1 MREFTVPPLANVPSD
16 TNITDLVLRQAS
28 KSSNPALFSRLD
40 SSGQWQDISAT
51 EFLADVSALAK
62 GLMASG
68 VGAGDRVG
76 IMSRT
81 RYEWALIDF
90 AIWFAGGVSVPIYET
105 SSPSQVAWNLGDS
118 GAVAAFGESAHHENI
133 IRQAAASEGLTA
145 LAHVWQLEGSG
156 LDAVRE
162 AGTGVSD
169 DDLES
174 RRRAAGLSDLATII
188 YTSGTTGRPKGCEL
202 THGNF
207 VELSE
212 NALAT
217 SLSQIVNQQART
229 IMFLPLAHVFA
240 RFISVLSVA
249 AGVTVAHTPDIK
261 HLLPDLQSYKPT
273 FILAVPRVF
282 EKVYNSALTKAED
295 GGKGAIF
302 HKAADTA
309 IAYSRARQD
318 GGVGFGLKIKHAI
331 FDRLVYSKLRAAMG
345 GQVAHAVSGGG
356 PLGERLGHFFQGIGL
371 QILEG
376 YGLTETTAPISVNTP
391 ERIKIGTVGAPIPG
405 TSVKIA
411 DDGEILTKGTCVM
424 RGYYKRDD
432 LTAEAFVDGWFRT
445 GDIGQLDG
453 DGFLTITGRKKE
465 IIVTAG
471 GKNVVPAQLED
482 QIRADAL
489 VSQVLVVG
497 DNRPFIGA
505 LVTLDEEA
513 LPGWLQRHG
522 LPAETTVT
530 DAADNAVV
538 KAAVQELINHANQS
552 VSQAEAIKAF
562 RIVPSDF
569 TEASGH
575 LTPSMKVKRA
585 QVMKDFENVI
595 DEMYKAPKPTPA
607 SPGGTFGAS

>member
-1 MREFTVPPLANVPSD
+1 MREFSVPPLVVVPPE
-16 TNITDLVLRQAS
+16 TNITDLVLRQAA
-28 KSSNPALFSRLD
+28 KPSNPALFSRLD
-40 SSGQWQDISAT
+40 SAGAWRDVSAT
-51 EFLADVSALAK
+51 DFLADVQALAK

-90 AIWFAGGVSVPIYET
+90 AIWFAGAVSVPIYET

-118 GAVAAFGESAHHENI
+118 GAVAAFGEAAHHEDI
-133 IRQAAASEGLTA
+133 IRQAATSEGLTA
-145 LAHVWQLEGSG
+145 LQHVWQLEGSG

-162 AGTGVSD
+162 AGRDVSD
-169 DDLES
+169 ADLEA
-174 RRRAAGLSDLATII
+174 RRSTAQLSDVATLI

-207 VELSE
+207 VELSD
-212 NALAT
+212 NALA
-217 SLSQIVNQQART
+217 LLGDVVNEQAKT

-240 RFISVLSVA
+240 RFISVLAVA
-249 AGVTVAHTPDIK
+249 AGATVAHTPDIK
-261 HLLPDLQSYKPT
+261 NLLADLQSYQPT

-302 HKAADTA
+302 HKATETA
-309 IAYSRARQD
+309 IAFSKARQA
-318 GGVGFGLKIKHAI
+318 GHVGLGLKLKHTV
-331 FDRLVYSKLRAAMG
+331 FDKLVYGKLRAAMG
-345 GQVAHAVSGGG
+345 GNVAHAVSGGG

-391 ERIKIGTVGAPIPG
+391 ALIKIGSVGKPLPG
-405 TSVKIA
+405 NSVKIA
-411 DDGEILTKGTCVM
+411 EDGEILAKGVCVM
-424 RGYYKRDD
+424 RGYYQREDLMADTFADD
-432 LTAEAFVDGWFRT
+432 WFRT
-445 GDIGQLDG
+445 GDIGRLDEN
-453 DGFLTITGRKKE
+453 GFLWITGRKKE

-471 GKNVVPAQLED
+471 GKNVVPALLED

-505 LVTLDEEA
+505 LVTLDQEA

-522 LPAETTVT
+522 LPATTTLDEAV
-530 DAADNAVV
+530 DSPVV
-538 KAAVQELINHANQS
+538 KATVQDLITQANAS
-552 VSQAEAIKAF
+552 VSQAEAIKSF
-562 RIVPSDF
+562 RIVASDF

-585 QVMKDFENVI
+585 QVMKDFETVI
-595 DEMYKAPKPTPA
+595 EEMYGAPRV
-607 SPGGTFGAS
+607 

>member
-1 MREFTVPPLANVPSD
+1 MREISVPPLVTVPPATNV
-16 TNITDLVLRQAS
+16 TDLVLRQAA
-28 KSSNPALFSRLD
+28 KASNPALFSRLD
-40 SSGQWQDISAT
+40 AAGQWQDVRAT
-51 EFLADVSALAK
+51 DFLADVSLLAK

-68 VGAGDRVG
+68 VAAGDRVG

-90 AIWFAGGVSVPIYET
+90 AIWFAGAVSVPIYET

-118 GAVAAFGESAHHENI
+118 GAVAAFGESAHHEDI
-133 IRQAAASEGLTA
+133 IRQAASSEGLTG
-145 LAHVWQLEGSG
+145 LRHVWQLEGDA
-156 LDAVRE
+156 LDEV
-162 AGTGVSD
+162 
-169 DDLES
+169 
-174 RRRAAGLSDLATII
+174 RAAGSGISDEELEARRSQASLNDLATII

-207 VELSE
+207 VELSD
-212 NALAT
+212 NVLAT
-217 SLSQIVNQQART
+217 SLGQIVHEQART

-240 RFISVLSVA
+240 RFISVLAVA

-261 HLLPDLQSYKPT
+261 NLLPDLQSYKPT

-302 HKAADTA
+302 HRAAETA
-309 IAYSRARQD
+309 IAYSRARQA
-318 GGVGFGLKIKHAI
+318 GKLGLGLRLKHTL
-331 FDRLVYSKLRAAMG
+331 FDKLVYGKLRDAMG

-376 YGLTETTAPISVNTP
+376 YGLTETTAPVTVNTP
-391 ERIKIGTVGAPIPG
+391 GLIKIGTVGAPIPG
-405 TSVKIA
+405 NAVKIA
-411 DDGEILTKGTCVM
+411 DDGEILAKGVCVM
-424 RGYYKRDD
+424 RGYFNRED

-453 DGFLTITGRKKE
+453 QGFLTITGRKKE

-471 GKNVVPAQLED
+471 GKNVVPALLED

-522 LPAETTVT
+522 LPASTTVAEAT
-530 DAADNAVV
+530 VNPAVT
-538 KAAVQELINHANQS
+538 AAVQELINRANQS
-552 VSQAEAIKAF
+552 VSQAEAIKSF

-595 DEMYKAPKPTPA
+595 EEMYSAKRTTHA
-607 SPGGTFGAS
+607 

>member
-1 MREFTVPPLANVPSD
+1 MREISVPPLVTVPPETNV
-16 TNITDLVLRQAS
+16 TDLVLRQAA
-28 KSSNPALFSRLD
+28 KASNPALFSRLD
-40 SSGQWQDISAT
+40 AAGQWQDIRAT
-51 EFLADVSALAK
+51 EFLADVSLLAK

-81 RYEWALIDF
+81 RYEWSLVDF
-90 AIWFAGGVSVPIYET
+90 AIWFAGAVSVPIYET

-118 GAVAAFGESAHHENI
+118 GAVAAFGESAHHEDI
-133 IRQAAASEGLTA
+133 IRQAATSEGLTG
-145 LAHVWQLEGSG
+145 LRHVWQLEGDA
-156 LDAVRE
+156 LDEV
-162 AGTGVSD
+162 
-169 DDLES
+169 
-174 RRRAAGLSDLATII
+174 RAAGSAITDAELEARRSQASLQDLATII

-207 VELSE
+207 VELSD
-212 NALAT
+212 NVLAT
-217 SLSQIVNQQART
+217 SLGQTVNEQART

-240 RFISVLSVA
+240 RFISVLAVA

-261 HLLPDLQSYKPT
+261 NLLPDLQSYKPT

-282 EKVYNSALTKAED
+282 EKVYNSAMTKAED

-302 HKAADTA
+302 HRAAETA
-309 IAYSRARQD
+309 IAWSKARQA
-318 GGVGFGLKIKHAI
+318 GKVGLVLGLKHSL
-331 FDRLVYSKLRAAMG
+331 FDKLVYGKLRDAMG
-345 GQVAHAVSGGG
+345 GHVAHAVSGGG

-376 YGLTETTAPISVNTP
+376 YGLTETTAPVTVNTP
-391 ERIKIGTVGAPIPG
+391 SLIKIGTVGAPIPG
-405 TSVKIA
+405 NAVRIA
-411 DDGEILTKGTCVM
+411 EDGEILAKGVCVM
-424 RGYYKRDD
+424 RGYFNRED
-432 LTAEAFVDGWFRT
+432 LSAEAFVDGWFRT
-445 GDIGQLDG
+445 GDIGQLDEQ
-453 DGFLTITGRKKE
+453 GFLTITGRKKE

-471 GKNVVPAQLED
+471 GKNVVPALLED

-522 LPAETTVT
+522 LPASTTLAEAT
-530 DAADNAVV
+530 AHPAV

-552 VSQAEAIKAF
+552 VSQAEAIKSF

-585 QVMKDFENVI
+585 QVMKDFESVI
-595 DEMYKAPKPTPA
+595 EEMYSAKRPTHA
-607 SPGGTFGAS
+607 

>member
-1 MREFTVPPLANVPSD
+1 VREFSVPPLVNVPSD
-16 TNITDLVLRQAS
+16 SNITDLLVRQAA
-28 KSSNPALFSRLD
+28 KTSNPALYSRLD
-40 SSGQWQDISAT
+40 ASGQWQDVTASD
-51 EFLADVSALAK
+51 FLKDVSALAK
-62 GLMASG
+62 GLIASG
-68 VGAGDRVG
+68 VQPGERVG

-81 RYEWALIDF
+81 RYEWALVDF

-118 GAVAAFGESAHHENI
+118 GAVAAFGEAAHHENV
-133 IRQAAASEGLTA
+133 IRQAATSEGLTD
-145 LAHVWQLEGSG
+145 LTRVWQLDGGG
-156 LDAVRE
+156 LDALRE
-162 AGTGVSD
+162 AGTDVSD
-169 DDLES
+169 DELEA
-174 RRRAAGLSDLATII
+174 RRSTAGLGEVATII

-207 VELSE
+207 VELTE

-217 SLSQIVNQQART
+217 SLRQIVNEQART

-240 RFISVLSVA
+240 RFISVLAVG

-318 GGVGFGLKIKHAI
+318 GKVGLGLKVRHAL
-331 FDRLVYSKLRAAMG
+331 FDKLVYGKLRAAMG
-345 GQVAHAVSGGG
+345 GEVAHAVSGGG

-376 YGLTETTAPISVNTP
+376 YGLTETTAPVSVNTP

-405 TSVKIA
+405 NTVRIA
-411 DDGEILTKGTCVM
+411 DDGEILTKGVCVM
-424 RGYYKRDD
+424 KGYYKRDD

-445 GDIGQLDG
+445 GDIGQLDA

-471 GKNVVPAQLED
+471 GKNVIPALLED

-522 LPAETTVT
+522 LPAETTVAE
-530 DAADNAVV
+530 AADNDTVR
-538 KAAVQELINHANQS
+538 AAVQELINNANQS
-552 VSQAEAIKAF
+552 VSQAEAIKSF
-562 RIVPSDF
+562 RIVPRDF

-585 QVMKDFENVI
+585 QVMKDFESVV
-595 DEMYKAPKPTPA
+595 DEMYAAPKPTRA
-607 SPGGTFGAS
+607 

>member
-1 MREFTVPPLANVPSD
+1 MREFSVPPLVVVPPE
-16 TNITDLVLRQAS
+16 TNITDLVLRQAA
-28 KSSNPALFSRLD
+28 KPSNPALFSRLD
-40 SSGQWQDISAT
+40 SAGAWRDVSAT
-51 EFLADVSALAK
+51 DFLADVQALAK

-90 AIWFAGGVSVPIYET
+90 AIWFAGAVSVPIYET

-118 GAVAAFGESAHHENI
+118 GAVAAFGEAAHHEDI
-133 IRQAAASEGLTA
+133 IRQAATSENLTA
-145 LAHVWQLEGSG
+145 LLHVWQLEGSG

-162 AGTGVSD
+162 AGRDVSD
-169 DDLES
+169 ADLEA
-174 RRRAAGLSDLATII
+174 RRSTAQLSDVATLI

-207 VELSE
+207 VELSD
-212 NALAT
+212 NALA
-217 SLSQIVNQQART
+217 LLGDVVNEQAKT

-240 RFISVLSVA
+240 RFISVLAVA
-249 AGVTVAHTPDIK
+249 AGATVAHTPDIK
-261 HLLPDLQSYKPT
+261 NLLADLQSYQPT

-302 HKAADTA
+302 HKATETA
-309 IAYSRARQD
+309 IAFSKARQA
-318 GGVGFGLKIKHAI
+318 GHVGLGLKLKHTV
-331 FDRLVYSKLRAAMG
+331 FDKLVYGKLRAAMG
-345 GQVAHAVSGGG
+345 GNVAHAVSGGG

-391 ERIKIGTVGAPIPG
+391 ALIKIGSVGKPLPG
-405 TSVKIA
+405 NSVKIA
-411 DDGEILTKGTCVM
+411 EDGEILAKGVCVM
-424 RGYYKRDD
+424 RGYYQREDLMADTFADD
-432 LTAEAFVDGWFRT
+432 WFRT
-445 GDIGQLDG
+445 GDIGRLDEN
-453 DGFLTITGRKKE
+453 GFLWITGRKKE

-471 GKNVVPAQLED
+471 GKNVVPALLED

-505 LVTLDEEA
+505 LVTLDQEA

-522 LPAETTVT
+522 LPATTTLDEAVESP
-530 DAADNAVV
+530 VV
-538 KAAVQELINHANQS
+538 KAAVQDLITQANAS
-552 VSQAEAIKAF
+552 VSQAEAIKSF
-562 RIVPSDF
+562 RIVASDF

-585 QVMKDFENVI
+585 QVMKDFETVI
-595 DEMYKAPKPTPA
+595 EEMYGAPRV
-607 SPGGTFGAS
+607 

>member
-16 TNITDLVLRQAS
+16 TNITDFVLRQAS
-28 KSSNPALFSRLD
+28 KASNPALFSRLD
-40 SSGQWQDISAT
+40 GAGQWQDISAT

-62 GLMASG
+62 GLMVSG

-145 LAHVWQLEGSG
+145 LNHVWQLEGSG
-156 LDAVRE
+156 LDAVRA

-169 DDLES
+169 DDLEA

-217 SLSQIVNQQART
+217 SLRQIVNQQART

-356 PLGERLGHFFQGIGL
+356 PLGERLGHFFQGIGM

-405 TSVKIA
+405 TTVRIA

-530 DAADNAVV
+530 EAAGNAVV

-607 SPGGTFGAS
+607 

>member
-1 MREFTVPPLANVPSD
+1 MREFSVPPLVVVPPE
-16 TNITDLVLRQAS
+16 TNITDLVLRQSA
-28 KSSNPALFSRLD
+28 KASNPALFSRLD
-40 SSGQWQDISAT
+40 ASGAWQDISAAD
-51 EFLADVSALAK
+51 FLADVRALAK

-81 RYEWALIDF
+81 RYEWSLVDF
-90 AIWFAGGVSVPIYET
+90 AIWFAGAVSVPIYET

-118 GAVAAFGESAHHENI
+118 GAVAAFGEAAHHEDI
-133 IRQAAASEGLTA
+133 IRQAVTAEALTS
-145 LAHVWQLEGSG
+145 LQHVWQLEGNG
-156 LDAVRE
+156 LDSLRE
-162 AGTGVSD
+162 AGRDVSD
-169 DDLES
+169 EDLEA
-174 RRRAAGLSDLATII
+174 RRKTSGLADTATII

-207 VELSE
+207 VELSD
-212 NALAT
+212 NALAVIGD
-217 SLSQIVNQQART
+217 IVHENAKT

-240 RFISVLSVA
+240 RFISVLAMA
-249 AGVTVAHTPDIK
+249 AGTTVAHTPDIK
-261 HLLPDLQSYKPT
+261 NLLADLQSYEPT

-309 IAYSRARQD
+309 IAYSKARQD
-318 GGVGFGLKIKHAI
+318 GRVGLGLKLRHAL
-331 FDRLVYSKLRAAMG
+331 FDKLVYGKLRAAMG
-345 GQVAHAVSGGG
+345 GHVAHAVSGGG

-371 QILEG
+371 QVLEG

-391 ERIKIGTVGAPIPG
+391 SRIKIGSVGKPLPG
-405 TSVKIA
+405 NSVKIA
-411 DDGEILTKGTCVM
+411 EDGEILAKGVCVM
-424 RGYYKRDD
+424 RGYYQRPD
-432 LTAEAFVDGWFRT
+432 LTSETFDDGWFRT
-445 GDIGQLDG
+445 GDIGRLDE
-453 DGFLTITGRKKE
+453 DGFVWITGRKKE

-471 GKNVVPAQLED
+471 GKNVIPALLED

-505 LVTLDEEA
+505 LVTLDQEA
-513 LPGWLQRHG
+513 LPGWLQRHN
-522 LPAETTVT
+522 LPADTSLA
-530 DAADNAVV
+530 DAAENPVV
-538 KAAVQELINHANQS
+538 KAAVQDLITSANTS
-552 VSQAEAIKAF
+552 VSQAEAIKSF
-562 RIVPSDF
+562 RIVPADF

-585 QVMKDFENVI
+585 QVMKDFETVI
-595 DEMYKAPKPTPA
+595 EEMYAAPRA
-607 SPGGTFGAS
+607 

>member
-1 MREFTVPPLANVPSD
+1 MREFSVPPLVNVPRD
-16 TNITDLVLRQAS
+16 TNITDLLVRQAA
-28 KSSNPALFSRLD
+28 KASNPALFSRLD
-40 SSGQWQDISAT
+40 DAGQWQDIVAT
-51 EFLADVSALAK
+51 DFLADVSALAK
-62 GLMASG
+62 GLIASG
-68 VGAGDRVG
+68 VQAGDRVG

-81 RYEWALIDF
+81 RYEWALVDF
-90 AIWFAGGVSVPIYET
+90 AVWFAGGVSVPIYET

-118 GAVAAFGESAHHENI
+118 GAVAAFGETGHHENV
-133 IRQAAASEGLTA
+133 IRQAATSEGLTA
-145 LAHVWQLEGSG
+145 LTHVWQLEGGG
-156 LDAVRE
+156 LEALRDAGRDI
-162 AGTGVSD
+162 SD
-169 DDLES
+169 ADLEA
-174 RRRAAGLSDLATII
+174 RRNAAKLNDTATII

-217 SLSQIVNQQART
+217 SLRQIVNEQART

-240 RFISVLSVA
+240 RFISVLAVA
-249 AGVTVAHTPDIK
+249 AGATVAHTPDIK

-273 FILAVPRVF
+273 FLLAVPRVF

-318 GGVGFGLKIKHAI
+318 GKIGLGLKVRHAI
-331 FDRLVYSKLRAAMG
+331 FDKLVYGKLRAAMG
-345 GQVAHAVSGGG
+345 GHVAHAVSGGG

-376 YGLTETTAPISVNTP
+376 YGLTETTAPVSVNTP
-391 ERIKIGTVGAPIPG
+391 ERIKIGTVGAPLPG
-405 TSVKIA
+405 NTVKIA
-411 DDGEILTKGTCVM
+411 DDGEILTRGACVM

-432 LTAEAFVDGWFRT
+432 LAAEAFADGWFRT
-445 GDIGQLDG
+445 GDIGQLDA

-471 GKNVVPAQLED
+471 GKNVVPALLED

-513 LPGWLQRHG
+513 LPGWLQRHN
-522 LPAETTVT
+522 LPAETTLAE
-530 DAADNAVV
+530 AADNETVRS
-538 KAAVQELINHANQS
+538 AVQELINHANQS
-552 VSQAEAIKAF
+552 VSQAEAIKSF

-585 QVMKDFENVI
+585 QVVKDFETVI
-595 DEMYKAPKPTPA
+595 EEMYAAPKPTRA
-607 SPGGTFGAS
+607 

>member
-1 MREFTVPPLANVPSD
+1 MREFSVPPLVVVPPE
-16 TNITDLVLRQAS
+16 TNITDLVLRQAA
-28 KSSNPALFSRLD
+28 KPSNPALFSRLD
-40 SSGQWQDISAT
+40 SAGAWRDVSAT
-51 EFLADVSALAK
+51 DFLADVQALAK

-81 RYEWALIDF
+81 RYEWALLDF
-90 AIWFAGGVSVPIYET
+90 AIWFAGAVSVPIYET

-118 GAVAAFGESAHHENI
+118 GAVAAFGEAAHHEDI
-133 IRQAAASEGLTA
+133 IRQAATSEGLTA
-145 LAHVWQLEGSG
+145 LQHVWQLEGSG

-162 AGTGVSD
+162 AGQDVSD
-169 DDLES
+169 ADLEA
-174 RRRAAGLSDLATII
+174 RRSTAQLSDVATLI

-207 VELSE
+207 VELSD
-212 NALAT
+212 NALA
-217 SLSQIVNQQART
+217 LLGDVVNEQAKT

-240 RFISVLSVA
+240 RFISVLAVA
-249 AGVTVAHTPDIK
+249 AGATVAHTPDIK
-261 HLLPDLQSYKPT
+261 NLLADLQSYQPT

-302 HKAADTA
+302 HKATETA
-309 IAYSRARQD
+309 IAFSKARQA
-318 GGVGFGLKIKHAI
+318 GHVGLGLKLKHTV
-331 FDRLVYSKLRAAMG
+331 FDKLVYGKLRAAMG
-345 GQVAHAVSGGG
+345 GNVAHAVSGGG

-391 ERIKIGTVGAPIPG
+391 ALIKIGSVGKPLPG
-405 TSVKIA
+405 NSVKIA
-411 DDGEILTKGTCVM
+411 EDGEILAKGVCVM

-432 LTAEAFVDGWFRT
+432 LMADTFADDWFRT
-445 GDIGQLDG
+445 GDIGRLD
-453 DGFLTITGRKKE
+453 DNGFLWITGRKKE

-471 GKNVVPAQLED
+471 GKNVVPALLED

-505 LVTLDEEA
+505 LVTLDQEA

-522 LPAETTVT
+522 LPATTTTLDEAVE
-530 DAADNAVV
+530 NPVV
-538 KAAVQELINHANQS
+538 KAAVQDLITQANAS
-552 VSQAEAIKAF
+552 VSQAEAIKSF
-562 RIVPSDF
+562 RIVASDF

-585 QVMKDFENVI
+585 QVMKDFETVI
-595 DEMYKAPKPTPA
+595 EEMYGAPR
-607 SPGGTFGAS
+607 G

>member
-1 MREFTVPPLANVPSD
+1 MREFSVPPLANVPLDS
-16 TNITDLVLRQAS
+16 NITDLVLRQAA

-40 SSGQWQDISAT
+40 SAGQWQDIRAR

-62 GLMASG
+62 GLIASG
-68 VGAGDRVG
+68 IGAGDRVG

-118 GAVAAFGESAHHENI
+118 GAVAAFGESDHHEHI
-133 IRQAAASEGLTA
+133 IRQAAATEGLAA
-145 LAHVWQLEGSG
+145 LAHVWQLEGDG
-156 LDAVRE
+156 LDTV
-162 AGTGVSD
+162 
-169 DDLES
+169 
-174 RRRAAGLSDLATII
+174 RAAGAAVSDEELDARRRSAGLRDLATII

-217 SLSQIVNQQART
+217 SLSGVVNEQSRT

-240 RFISVLSVA
+240 RFISVLAVA

-261 HLLPDLQSYKPT
+261 NLLPDLQSYKPT

-302 HKAADTA
+302 HKAAETA
-309 IAYSRARQD
+309 IAYSRARQA
-318 GGVGFGLKIKHAI
+318 GGAGLGLKLRHAI
-331 FDRLVYSKLRAAMG
+331 FDKLVYGKLRAAMG
-345 GQVAHAVSGGG
+345 GEVAHAVSGGG

-376 YGLTETTAPISVNTP
+376 YGLTETTAPVSVNTP

-405 TSVKIA
+405 NSVRIA
-411 DDGEILTKGTCVM
+411 DDGEILVKGACVM
-424 RGYYKRDD
+424 RGYYQRPD
-432 LTAEAFVDGWFRT
+432 LTEESFADGWFRT
-445 GDIGQLDG
+445 GDIGQLDE
-453 DGFLTITGRKKE
+453 DGYLLITGRKKE

-471 GKNVVPAQLED
+471 GKNVVPALLED

-522 LPAETTVT
+522 LPAETSLA
-530 DAADNAVV
+530 DAAGHAEV
-538 KAAVQELINHANQS
+538 KAAVQELINQANQS
-552 VSQAEAIKAF
+552 VSQAEAIKSF

-585 QVMKDFENVI
+585 QVMKDFEGVI
-595 DEMYKAPKPTPA
+595 DDMYKSPKPTRA
-607 SPGGTFGAS
+607 

>member
-1 MREFTVPPLANVPSD
+1 MREFSVPPLVVVPPE
-16 TNITDLVLRQAS
+16 TNITDLVLRQAA
-28 KSSNPALFSRLD
+28 KPSNPALFSRLD
-40 SSGQWQDISAT
+40 SAGAWRDVSAKD
-51 EFLADVSALAK
+51 FLADVQALAK
-62 GLMASG
+62 GLIASG
-68 VGAGDRVG
+68 VNAGDRVG

-81 RYEWALIDF
+81 RYEWALVDF

-118 GAVAAFGESAHHENI
+118 GAVAAFGEAAHHEDV
-133 IRQAAASEGLTA
+133 IRQAATSEGLTA
-145 LAHVWQLEGSG
+145 LQHVWQLEGRG

-162 AGTGVSD
+162 AGREVSD
-169 DDLES
+169 ADLEA
-174 RRRAAGLSDLATII
+174 RRSAANLDDIATII

-207 VELSE
+207 VELSD
-212 NALAT
+212 NALAIIGE
-217 SLSQIVNQQART
+217 IVHENAKT

-240 RFISVLSVA
+240 RFISVLAMA
-249 AGVTVAHTPDIK
+249 AGTTVAHTPDIK
-261 HLLPDLQSYKPT
+261 NLLADLQSYEPT

-309 IAYSRARQD
+309 IAFSKARQA
-318 GGVGFGLKIKHAI
+318 GHVGLGLKLRHAL
-331 FDRLVYSKLRAAMG
+331 FDKLVYSKLRAAMG
-345 GQVAHAVSGGG
+345 GHVAHAVSGGG

-371 QILEG
+371 QVLEG

-391 ERIKIGTVGAPIPG
+391 SRIKIGSVGKPLPG
-405 TSVKIA
+405 NSVKIEE
-411 DDGEILTKGTCVM
+411 DGEILAKGVCVM
-424 RGYYKRDD
+424 RGYYKRED
-432 LTAEAFVDGWFRT
+432 LTAETFSDGWLRT
-445 GDIGQLDG
+445 GDIGRLDD
-453 DGFLTITGRKKE
+453 DGFVWITGRKKE

-471 GKNVVPAQLED
+471 GKNVIPALLED

-505 LVTLDEEA
+505 LVTLDQEA

-522 LPAETTVT
+522 LPNTTTLEEAVESP
-530 DAADNAVV
+530 VV
-538 KAAVQELINHANQS
+538 KAAVQDLITHANNS
-552 VSQAEAIKAF
+552 VSQAEAIKSF
-562 RIVPSDF
+562 RIVAADF

-585 QVMKDFENVI
+585 QVMKDFETVI
-595 DEMYKAPKPTPA
+595 EEMYAAPRH
-607 SPGGTFGAS
+607 

>member
-1 MREFTVPPLANVPSD
+1 VREFSVPPLVVVPPE
-16 TNITDLVLRQAS
+16 TNITDLVLRQAA
-28 KSSNPALFSRLD
+28 KPSNPALFSRLD
-40 SSGQWQDISAT
+40 AAGSWQDVSAT
-51 EFLADVSALAK
+51 EFLADVQALAK
-62 GLMASG
+62 GLIASG

-90 AIWFAGGVSVPIYET
+90 AIWFAGGISVPIYET

-118 GAVAAFGESAHHENI
+118 GAVAAFGEAAHHEDI
-133 IRQAAASEGLTA
+133 IRQAATSEGLTG
-145 LAHVWQLEGSG
+145 LQHVWQLEGGG

-162 AGTGVSD
+162 AGSSISD
-169 DDLES
+169 ADLEA
-174 RRRAAGLSDLATII
+174 RRSSAGLSDIATII

-212 NALAT
+212 NALEIIGE
-217 SLSQIVNQQART
+217 IVHENAKT

-240 RFISVLSVA
+240 RFISVLAMA
-249 AGVTVAHTPDIK
+249 AGTTVAHTPDIK
-261 HLLPDLQSYKPT
+261 NLLADLQSYEPT

-302 HKAADTA
+302 HKAAETA
-309 IAYSRARQD
+309 IAFSKARQE
-318 GGVGFGLKIKHAI
+318 GHVGLGLKLRHAL
-331 FDRLVYSKLRAAMG
+331 FDRLVYGKLRAAMG
-345 GQVAHAVSGGG
+345 GHVAHAVSGGG

-371 QILEG
+371 QVLEG

-391 ERIKIGTVGAPIPG
+391 ALIKIGSVGKPLPG
-405 TSVKIA
+405 NSVKIA
-411 DDGEILTKGTCVM
+411 DDGEILAKGVCVM
-424 RGYYKRDD
+424 RGYYKRED
-432 LTAEAFVDGWFRT
+432 LTSETFADGWFRT
-445 GDIGQLDG
+445 GDIGRLD
-453 DGFLTITGRKKE
+453 DSGFLWITGRKKE

-471 GKNVVPAQLED
+471 GKNVIPALLED

-505 LVTLDEEA
+505 LVTLDQEA

-522 LPAETTVT
+522 MPATTSLEEAV
-530 DAADNAVV
+530 DNPVV
-538 KAAVQELINHANQS
+538 KAAVQDLITHANGS
-552 VSQAEAIKAF
+552 VSQAEAIKSF

-575 LTPSMKVKRA
+575 LTPSMKVNRA

-595 DEMYKAPKPTPA
+595 EEMYGAPR
-607 SPGGTFGAS
+607 S

>member
-1 MREFTVPPLANVPSD
+1 MVVVPPE
-16 TNITDLVLRQAS
+16 TNTTDLVLRQAA
-28 KSSNPALFSRLD
+28 KPSNPALFSRLN
-40 SSGQWQDISAT
+40 SAGAWQDISAK

-62 GLMASG
+62 GLIASG
-68 VGAGDRVG
+68 VGPGDRVG

-81 RYEWALIDF
+81 RYEWALVDF
-90 AIWFAGGVSVPIYET
+90 AIWFAGAVSVPIYET

-118 GAVAAFGESAHHENI
+118 GAVAAFGESAHHEDI
-133 IRQAAASEGLTA
+133 IRQAANSEGLTA
-145 LAHVWQLEGSG
+145 LQHVWQLEGAG

-162 AGTGVSD
+162 AGRDVSD
-169 DDLES
+169 ADLEE
-174 RRRAAGLSDLATII
+174 RRTSAKLSDVATII

-207 VELSE
+207 VELSD
-212 NALAT
+212 NTLAI
-217 SLSQIVNQQART
+217 LGDVVNEQAKT

-240 RFISVLSVA
+240 RFISVLAVA
-249 AGVTVAHTPDIK
+249 AGATVAHTPDIK
-261 HLLPDLQSYKPT
+261 NLLADLQSYQPT

-302 HKAADTA
+302 HKASETA
-309 IAYSRARQD
+309 IAFSKARQA
-318 GGVGFGLKIKHAI
+318 GHVGLGLKLRPAL
-331 FDRLVYSKLRAAMG
+331 FDKLVYGKLRAAMG
-345 GQVAHAVSGGG
+345 GNVAHAVSGGG

-376 YGLTETTAPISVNTP
+376 YGLTETTAPITVNTP
-391 ERIKIGTVGAPIPG
+391 ALIKIGSVGKPLPG
-405 TSVKIA
+405 NAVKIA
-411 DDGEILTKGTCVM
+411 DDGEILAKGVCVM
-424 RGYYKRDD
+424 RGYYRRED
-432 LTAEAFVDGWFRT
+432 LMAETFSDGWFRT
-445 GDIGQLDG
+445 GDIGKLDEN
-453 DGFLTITGRKKE
+453 GFLWITGRKKE

-471 GKNVVPAQLED
+471 GKNVIPALLED

-505 LVTLDEEA
+505 LVTLDQEA

-522 LPAETTVT
+522 LPESTSLEE
-530 DAADNAVV
+530 AAGNPVV
-538 KAAVQELINHANQS
+538 KAAVQDLITQANNS
-552 VSQAEAIKAF
+552 VSQAEAIKSF
-562 RIVPSDF
+562 RIVAADF

-585 QVMKDFENVI
+585 QVMKDFETVI
-595 DEMYKAPKPTPA
+595 EEMYGAPRD
-607 SPGGTFGAS
+607 

>member
-1 MREFTVPPLANVPSD
+1 VREFSVPPLVNVPSD
-16 TNITDLVLRQAS
+16 SNITDLLVRQAA
-28 KSSNPALFSRLD
+28 KTSNPALYSRLD
-40 SSGQWQDISAT
+40 ASGQWQDITASD
-51 EFLADVSALAK
+51 FLKDVSALAK
-62 GLMASG
+62 GLIASG
-68 VGAGDRVG
+68 VQPGERVG

-81 RYEWALIDF
+81 RYEWALVDF

-118 GAVAAFGESAHHENI
+118 GAVAAFGEAAHHENV
-133 IRQAAASEGLTA
+133 IRQAATSEGLTA
-145 LAHVWQLEGSG
+145 LTRVWQLDGGG
-156 LDAVRE
+156 LDALRE
-162 AGTGVSD
+162 AGTDVSD
-169 DDLES
+169 DELEA
-174 RRRAAGLSDLATII
+174 RRSTAGLGEVATII

-207 VELSE
+207 VELTE

-217 SLSQIVNQQART
+217 SLRQIVNEQART

-240 RFISVLSVA
+240 RFISVLAVG

-318 GGVGFGLKIKHAI
+318 GKVGLGLKVRHAL
-331 FDRLVYSKLRAAMG
+331 FDKLVYGKLRAAMG
-345 GQVAHAVSGGG
+345 GEVAHAVSGGG

-376 YGLTETTAPISVNTP
+376 YGLTETTAPVSVNTP

-405 TSVKIA
+405 NTVRIA
-411 DDGEILTKGTCVM
+411 DDGEILTKGACVM
-424 RGYYKRDD
+424 KGYYKRDD

-445 GDIGQLDG
+445 GDIGQLDA

-471 GKNVVPAQLED
+471 GKNVIPALLED

-522 LPAETTVT
+522 LPAETTVAE
-530 DAADNAVV
+530 AADNDTVR
-538 KAAVQELINHANQS
+538 AAVQELINNANQS
-552 VSQAEAIKAF
+552 VSQAEAIKSF
-562 RIVPSDF
+562 RIVPRDF

-585 QVMKDFENVI
+585 QVMKDFESVV
-595 DEMYKAPKPTPA
+595 DEMYAAPKPTRA
-607 SPGGTFGAS
+607 

>member
-1 MREFTVPPLANVPSD
+1 VREFSVPPLVVVPPE
-16 TNITDLVLRQAS
+16 TNITDLVLRQAA
-28 KSSNPALFSRLD
+28 KPSNPALFSRLD
-40 SSGQWQDISAT
+40 AAGSWQDVSAT
-51 EFLADVSALAK
+51 EFLADVQALAK
-62 GLMASG
+62 GLIASG

-90 AIWFAGGVSVPIYET
+90 AIWFAGGISVPIYET

-118 GAVAAFGESAHHENI
+118 GAVAAFGEAAHHEDI
-133 IRQAAASEGLTA
+133 IRQAATSEGLTG
-145 LAHVWQLEGSG
+145 LQHVWQLEGGG

-162 AGTGVSD
+162 AGSGISD
-169 DDLES
+169 ADLEA
-174 RRRAAGLSDLATII
+174 RRSSAGLSDIATII

-212 NALAT
+212 NALEIIGE
-217 SLSQIVNQQART
+217 IVHENAKT

-240 RFISVLSVA
+240 RFISVLAMA
-249 AGVTVAHTPDIK
+249 AGTTVAHTPDIK
-261 HLLPDLQSYKPT
+261 NLLADLQSYEPT

-302 HKAADTA
+302 HKAAETA
-309 IAYSRARQD
+309 IAFSKARQE
-318 GGVGFGLKIKHAI
+318 GHVGLGLKLRHAL
-331 FDRLVYSKLRAAMG
+331 FDRLVYGKLRAAMG
-345 GQVAHAVSGGG
+345 GHVAHAVSGGG

-371 QILEG
+371 QVLEG

-391 ERIKIGTVGAPIPG
+391 ALIKIGSVGKPLPG
-405 TSVKIA
+405 NSVKIA
-411 DDGEILTKGTCVM
+411 DDGEILAKGVCVM
-424 RGYYKRDD
+424 RGYYKRED
-432 LTAEAFVDGWFRT
+432 LTSETFADGWFRT
-445 GDIGQLDG
+445 GDIGRLD
-453 DGFLTITGRKKE
+453 DSGFLWITGRKKE

-471 GKNVVPAQLED
+471 GKNVIPALLED

-505 LVTLDEEA
+505 LVTLDQEA

-522 LPAETTVT
+522 MPATTSLEEAV
-530 DAADNAVV
+530 DNPVV
-538 KAAVQELINHANQS
+538 KAAVQDLITHANGS
-552 VSQAEAIKAF
+552 VSQAEAIKSF

-585 QVMKDFENVI
+585 QVMKDFETVI
-595 DEMYKAPKPTPA
+595 EEMYGAPR
-607 SPGGTFGAS
+607 S

>member
-1 MREFTVPPLANVPSD
+1 MREISVPPLVTVPPE
-16 TNITDLVLRQAS
+16 TNITDLVLRQAA
-28 KSSNPALFSRLD
+28 KASNPALFSRLD
-40 SSGQWQDISAT
+40 AAGQWQDIRAT
-51 EFLADVSALAK
+51 DFLADVSLLAK

-68 VGAGDRVG
+68 VAAGDRVG

-90 AIWFAGGVSVPIYET
+90 AIWFAGAVSVPIYET

-118 GAVAAFGESAHHENI
+118 GAVAAFGESAHHEDI
-133 IRQAAASEGLTA
+133 IRQAATSEGLTA
-145 LAHVWQLEGSG
+145 LRHVWQLEGDA
-156 LDAVRE
+156 LDELRS
-162 AGTGVSD
+162 AGTGISD
-169 DDLES
+169 EELEQ
-174 RRRAAGLSDLATII
+174 RRRQAGLSDLATII

-207 VELSE
+207 VELSD
-212 NALAT
+212 NVLAT
-217 SLSQIVNQQART
+217 SLGQTVHEHART

-240 RFISVLSVA
+240 RFISVLAVA

-261 HLLPDLQSYKPT
+261 NLLPDLQSYRPT

-302 HKAADTA
+302 HRAAETA

-318 GGVGFGLKIKHAI
+318 GKVGLGLKLKHAL
-331 FDRLVYSKLRAAMG
+331 FDRLVYGKLRAAMG

-356 PLGERLGHFFQGIGL
+356 PLGARLGHFFQGIGL

-376 YGLTETTAPISVNTP
+376 YGLTETTAPITVNTP
-391 ERIKIGTVGAPIPG
+391 SLIKIGTVGAPIPG
-405 TSVKIA
+405 NAVKIA
-411 DDGEILTKGTCVM
+411 DDGEILAKGVCVM
-424 RGYYKRDD
+424 RGYFNRDD
-432 LTAEAFVDGWFRT
+432 LTAETFVDGWFRT
-445 GDIGQLDG
+445 GDIGQLDEE
-453 DGFLTITGRKKE
+453 GFLTITGRKKE

-471 GKNVVPAQLED
+471 GKNVVPALLED

-522 LPAETTVT
+522 LPASTSVVE
-530 DAADNAVV
+530 AAESPAV
-538 KAAVQELINHANQS
+538 KAAVQELINRANQS
-552 VSQAEAIKAF
+552 VSQAEAIKSF

-585 QVMKDFENVI
+585 QVMKDFDNVI
-595 DEMYKAPKPTPA
+595 EEMYSAKRANV
-607 SPGGTFGAS
+607 

>member
-1 MREFTVPPLANVPSD
+1 MDIKGAIVREISVPPLVTVPPETNV
-16 TNITDLVLRQAS
+16 TDLVLRQAA
-28 KSSNPALFSRLD
+28 KASNPALFSRLD
-40 SSGQWQDISAT
+40 AAGQWQDVRAT
-51 EFLADVSALAK
+51 DFLADVSLLAK

-68 VGAGDRVG
+68 VAAGDRVG

-90 AIWFAGGVSVPIYET
+90 AIWFAGAVSVPIYET

-118 GAVAAFGESAHHENI
+118 GAVAAFGESAHHEDI
-133 IRQAAASEGLTA
+133 IRQAASSEGLTG
-145 LAHVWQLEGSG
+145 LRHVWQLEGEA
-156 LDAVRE
+156 LDEVRA
-162 AGTGVSD
+162 AGTGISD
-169 DDLES
+169 EELEA
-174 RRRAAGLSDLATII
+174 RRSQASLKDLATII

-207 VELSE
+207 VELSD
-212 NALAT
+212 NVLAT
-217 SLSQIVNQQART
+217 SLGQIVHEQART

-240 RFISVLSVA
+240 RFISVLAVA

-261 HLLPDLQSYKPT
+261 NLLPDLQSYKPT

-302 HKAADTA
+302 HRAAETA
-309 IAYSRARQD
+309 IAFSRARQA
-318 GGVGFGLKIKHAI
+318 GKLGLGLRLKHTL
-331 FDRLVYSKLRAAMG
+331 FDKLVYGKLRDAMG

-376 YGLTETTAPISVNTP
+376 YGLTETTAPVTVNTP
-391 ERIKIGTVGAPIPG
+391 GLIKIGTVGAPIPG
-405 TSVKIA
+405 NAVRIA
-411 DDGEILTKGTCVM
+411 DDGEILAKGVCVM
-424 RGYYKRDD
+424 RGYFNRQD

-453 DGFLTITGRKKE
+453 QGFLTITGRKKE

-471 GKNVVPAQLED
+471 GKNVVPALLED

-522 LPAETTVT
+522 LPASTTVAEAT
-530 DAADNAVV
+530 VNPAVT
-538 KAAVQELINHANQS
+538 AAVQELINRANQS
-552 VSQAEAIKAF
+552 VSQAEAIKSF

-595 DEMYKAPKPTPA
+595 EEMYSAKRTTHA
-607 SPGGTFGAS
+607 